1 MAISES
7 IKKAIHHFLFNVD
20 TNPCNESEPFPI
32 KEILNIRISQKYGY
46 YTEKFDRIEAFVVN
60 YICPKGK
67 DESVLVYDF
76 HIEKYLD

>member
-32 KEILNIRISQKYGY
+32 KEISNIRLSPNGCKP
-46 YTEKFDRIEAFVVN
+46 FVVD

-67 DESVLVYDF
+67 DETTLVYHF
-76 HIEKYLD
+76 HIEKYLG

>member
-1 MAISES
+1 MAISAS

-32 KEILNIRISQKYGY
+32 KEILNIRISPNGY
-46 YTEKFDRIEAFVVN
+46 KPFVVD